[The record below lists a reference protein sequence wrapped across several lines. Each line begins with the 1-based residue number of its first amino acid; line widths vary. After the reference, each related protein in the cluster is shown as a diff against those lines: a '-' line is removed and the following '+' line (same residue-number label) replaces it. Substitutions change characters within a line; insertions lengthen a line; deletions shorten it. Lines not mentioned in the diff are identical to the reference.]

1 MYTYIPKKV
10 CANKME
16 LSIKDNTIEDVE
28 ILGGCPG
35 SSQGMAKLIVGMNV
49 HEAVKRLKGIPCGS
63 RNTSCPDQLSLAL
76 ESYLN
81 EK

>member
-1 MYTYIPKKV
+1 MYTYIPEKV

-16 LSIKDNTIEDVE
+16 LSIENDIIEDIE
-28 ILGGCPG
+28 ISGGCPG
-35 SSQGMAKLIVGMNV
+35 SSVGMAKLIVGMNI

-76 ESYLN
+76 ELYLK